1 MSTRTTTAA
10 VIGGGIAGPVTAA
23 ALRLAGIDATVY
35 EAYPARAEGVGGT
48 LALAPNGQAALE
60 IIGAK
65 DALAAIGEPIH
76 RMDML
81 VASRKRF
88 TMPAV
93 RDQGPLLSLHRAELF
108 RVLSD
113 RAEELGVA
121 FEYGKRLVD
130 VREGPDSVTA
140 VFADGTEATADVLI
154 GADGVHS
161 AVRALIDPANPGP
174 KYTGMLS
181 FESVSPFESDL
192 EPGVMT
198 FAFGKRGY
206 YLYWRLP
213 EGGTRWGVNMPSPKP
228 LTLKEIRQSSNEDW
242 MARLLDVYG
251 DDTPGG
257 ELLRRT
263 PPDTLQA
270 SGSLH
275 LMPPVPTWHTAR
287 MALVGDAVHAP
298 SNSSGQGASLA
309 IESAIE
315 LARCLRDIPDP
326 SAAFATYESLRRKR
340 VESIAAAAS
349 KTNSVKAPGRL
360 AQTIMPIIMPLFIK
374 TAMNPEKTIA
384 PIQRHRIDWEAG
396 VA

>member
-35 EAYPARAEGVGGT
+35 EAYPARADGVGGT
-48 LALAPNGQAALE
+48 LALAPNGQAALG

-81 VASRKRF
+81 VAGRKRF
-88 TMPAV
+88 TIPGV
-93 RDQGPLLSLHRAELF
+93 PDQDPLLSLHRADLF
-108 RVLSD
+108 RVLAD
-113 RAEELGVA
+113 RARELGVA

-140 VFADGTEATADVLI
+140 VFADGTEAEADVLI

-174 KYTGMLS
+174 NYTGMLG
-181 FESVSPFESDL
+181 FESVSPFEPDL
-192 EPGVMT
+192 DPGVMT

-213 EGGTRWGVNMPSPKP
+213 EGGTRWGVNLPSPEP
-228 LTLKEIRQSSNEDW
+228 LTLKAIRETSNEDW
-242 MARLLDVYG
+242 MVRLLDVYG

-263 PPDTLQA
+263 PAHTLQA
-270 SGSLH
+270 SGPLH
-275 LMPPVPTWHTAR
+275 LMPPVPTWHRGR
-287 MALVGDAVHAP
+287 MVLVGDAVHAP

-309 IESAIE
+309 VESAIE
-315 LARCLRDIPDP
+315 LARCLRDIADH
-326 SAAFATYESLRRKR
+326 SAAFAAYETLRRNR
-340 VESIAAAAS
+340 VESIAAAAA

-360 AQTIMPIIMPLFIK
+360 AQAIMPLIMPLFIK
-374 TAMNPEKTIA
+374 TVMNPEKTTA
-384 PIQRHRIDWEAG
+384 PIHRHRIDWEA
-396 VA
+396 VAA